1 MRRQRGIK
9 RLELGEAMSF
19 EDVLTVITVL
29 LLLRVLFMV
38 PLVNIDKAK
47 TVRAEADEYW
57 RRAVAWVHAQ
67 PEDSLMAKEIHP
79 YRMAFELYGSKAI
92 WSQRGELRFV
102 EAVSSDSSL
111 LIIRQNLR
119 DSSFISMRVQGPGHA
134 KSFRR
139 GRLLWSPAE
148 QEWFTA
154 SDTLDYGGHPT
165 SKRIEAEQ
173 REFTQARRGY

>member
-1 MRRQRGIK
+1 MRRHRGVK

-57 RRAVAWVHAQ
+57 KRATAWVVAQ
-67 PEDSLMAKEIHP
+67 PDDTLMAHRIRP
-79 YRMAFELYGSKAI
+79 YWTAFELAGHKAI
-92 WSQRGELRFV
+92 WTERGALQFI
-102 EAVSSDSSL
+102 EAITSDSSL
-111 LIIRQNLR
+111 LIIRQNPQ
-119 DSSFISMRVQGPGHA
+119 DSTFISMRVQGPGHA

-154 SDTLDYGGHPT
+154 SDTVDYGSHPT

>member
-1 MRRQRGIK
+1 VK

-47 TVRAEADEYW
+47 TVRAEADDYW
-57 RRAVAWVHAQ
+57 RREVAWVLSQ
-67 PEDSLMAKEIHP
+67 PEDSLMLLAVQP
-79 YRMAFELYGSKAI
+79 YRTAFELMGSKVVMNP
-92 WSQRGELRFV
+92 RGDLRFI
-102 EAVSSDSSL
+102 EAVAPDSSL
-111 LIIRQNLR
+111 LVVRQNPA
-119 DSSFISMRVQGPGHA
+119 DSTFVSMRVQGPGHA

-139 GRLLWSPAE
+139 GRLLWSQGE

-154 SDTLDYGGHPT
+154 SDTVDYGAHVLSQGL
-165 SKRIEAEQ
+165 EAQQ
-173 REFTQARRGY
+173 RQYTQSVRGY